1 MSSLKNSSFG
11 KRLRASHE
19 YGHEK
24 SPRRKRRRI
33 GLNQSVPPSPSKKAS
48 SSSSTT
54 ALITAAT
61 DITNTPV
68 RRQKIPHGGLG
79 ECGDRFVPSRNTTC
93 IRASYSLHEETGSPI
108 AVNSTTSHLFPPDP
122 VKNQAN
128 DLYRSILRAEL
139 STCSSSFP
147 PTPSPSPG
155 RIFAYKTAVSSP
167 LQPQRSPERLDNPF
181 DMTYQT
187 SPIQNETR
195 FIMNQPRQQIR
206 KVDRVPYRCLDAP
219 DLSDDF
225 YTNLVDWSTSGIL
238 GVGLGRTV
246 FLWRADNL
254 TVARLCE
261 VSEFKD
267 EYSSIAWMKTDNTLA
282 VGTYDGHLTVYDA
295 TTSQPIR
302 VFRNAHSKRIGS
314 LTWTSN
320 VLSSGSRDRAVQHR
334 DMRDPSSTPFK
345 TSIGH
350 KQEVCGLKW
359 SGDGGPNVSLLA
371 SGGNDNKICV
381 WDLRGSKRAQT
392 LGVQTPP
399 ETSVGSSPSIA
410 GSVKQMSGDLPLYK
424 FHQHKAAVKG
434 LAWNPHLSGVLA
446 SGGGQRDRCIRFW
459 NTANG
464 TMIHEVDTG
473 SQVCNL
479 LWSINSNELVS
490 THGYSTFT
498 VPNQI
503 CVWKYPTMT
512 MVSSLVG
519 HTQCVQY
526 VALNQEGDTIVT
538 GGGDQTLRFWHVF
551 PGRTP
556 PSKDEDSVLN
566 FDKLIR

>member
-11 KRLRASHE
+11 KRLRAFHQNTNE
-19 YGHEK
+19 N

-33 GLNQSVPPSPSKKAS
+33 DLNQDVPPSPSKQA

-54 ALITAAT
+54 PLNTTTI

-68 RRQKIPHGGLG
+68 RRQKVRFSGIG
-79 ECGDRFVPSRNTTC
+79 ECGDRFVPSRNTTS
-93 IRASYSLHEETGSPI
+93 IRASYSLHEEVESPI
-108 AVNSTTSHLFPPDP
+108 VHKSMKSLFPPDP
-122 VKNQAN
+122 ARDQAN
-128 DLYRSILRAEL
+128 DLYKSILRAEL
-139 STCSSSFP
+139 STCSTSFP
-147 PTPSPSPG
+147 TTPSPSPG
-155 RIFAYKTAVSSP
+155 RIFAYKSAMTSP
-167 LQPQRSPERLDNPF
+167 LQPQISPERLDNPF

-195 FIMNQPRQQIR
+195 SIMSQPRPQIR
-206 KVDRVPYRCLDAP
+206 KVDRAPYRCLDAP

-225 YTNLVDWSTSGIL
+225 YTNLVDWSTSGVL
-238 GVGLGRTV
+238 GVGLGGTI
-246 FLWRADNL
+246 FLWRAENL
-254 TVARLCE
+254 SVARLCE

-267 EYSSIAWMKTDNTLA
+267 EYSSVAWMKTENTLA
-282 VGTYDGHLTVYDA
+282 VATYDGHLNVHDVNTNQLVRVY
-295 TTSQPIR
+295 
-302 VFRNAHSKRIGS
+302 RNAHTKRIGS
-314 LTWTSN
+314 LSWTGN
-320 VLSSGSRDRAVQHR
+320 VLSSGSRDRSVQHR
-334 DMRDPSSTPFK
+334 DMRDPSPTPFK
-345 TSIGH
+345 TSVGH

-359 SGDGGPNVSLLA
+359 SGDGGPNNSLLA
-371 SGGNDNKICV
+371 SGGNDNKICI
-381 WDLRGSKRAQT
+381 WDLRGSKRVQT
-392 LGVQTPP
+392 LGVPIVP
-399 ETSVGSSPSIA
+399 ETSGTPSPSLA
-410 GSVKQMSGDLPLYK
+410 GSMQQMSGDMPLFK

-464 TMIHEVDTG
+464 TMLHEVDTG

-490 THGYSTFT
+490 THGYSTYT

-519 HTQCVQY
+519 HTQCVQF
-526 VALNQEGDTIVT
+526 VALNPEGDTIVT
-538 GGGDQTLRFWHVF
+538 GGGDQTLRFWSVF

-556 PSKDEDSVLN
+556 PGKREDSVLN
-566 FDKLIR
+566 YDKQIR